1 MKTNR
6 VLGRKK
12 ENAEKRKEDAT
23 QAISV
28 MTNKSIQV
36 TFDYSKLQNLEEE
49 EKVKLMEIEKELIFE
64 GKKLGTI
71 AIEIGKKLLE
81 AREVFIKSH
90 NESFIE
96 WYEQLGFNKDQV
108 SIFINRYQMS
118 IEFPAQKEK
127 IINFSDRMIIQ
138 LNKKNTGKD
147 IVEKQNDFKW
157 GESFFINLSKDL
169 TKEFPNIKGFSVT
182 NLKYMKRW
190 YLFWN
195 EFLNRQQGID
205 DLEKTIF
212 SIHWTQNIILFTKCK
227 TVAEAFFYVQGIVKN
242 GWSKT
247 ILTIQIETNLGSG
260 AKIKLI

>member
-1 MKTNR
+1 MKANR

-12 ENAEKRKEDAT
+12 ENENKRKEDAT
-23 QAISV
+23 EAISI
-28 MTNKSIQV
+28 MTNKSVQ
-36 TFDYSKLQNLEEE
+36 TNFDYSKLQDINEE
-49 EKVKLMEIEKELIFE
+49 EKSKLMEIEKELIFE

-147 IVEKQNDFKW
+147 IIEKALSGEIKTPKEVIEIRKSISSMLEIIPEEIEEAEIVEDYDALMK
-157 GESFFINLSKDL
+157 
-169 TKEFPNIKGFSVT
+169 KEFEEIMEVLSSVERKANRNKN
-182 NLKYMKRW
+182 NLNA
-190 YLFWN
+190 L
-195 EFLNRQQGID
+195 I
-205 DLEKTIF
+205 
-212 SIHWTQNIILFTKCK
+212 
-227 TVAEAFFYVQGIVKN
+227 
-242 GWSKT
+242 
-247 ILTIQIETNLGSG
+247 
-260 AKIKLI
+260 KIKKILNGME

>member
-138 LNKKNTGKD
+138 LNKKNTSKEIIEKALSGEINTPKEVIEIRKIISSMLEIIPEEIEEAEIIEDYEKLMKIEFEEIMNFLSNVEGKS
-147 IVEKQNDFKW
+147 IRSKK
-157 GESFFINLSKDL
+157 NLDAL
-169 TKEFPNIKGFSVT
+169 I
-182 NLKYMKRW
+182 
-190 YLFWN
+190 
-195 EFLNRQQGID
+195 
-205 DLEKTIF
+205 
-212 SIHWTQNIILFTKCK
+212 
-227 TVAEAFFYVQGIVKN
+227 
-242 GWSKT
+242 
-247 ILTIQIETNLGSG
+247 
-260 AKIKLI
+260 KIKKILIEME

>member
-90 NESFIE
+90 TYS
-96 WYEQLGFNKDQV
+96 
-108 SIFINRYQMS
+108 
-118 IEFPAQKEK
+118 
-127 IINFSDRMIIQ
+127 
-138 LNKKNTGKD
+138 
-147 IVEKQNDFKW
+147 
-157 GESFFINLSKDL
+157 
-169 TKEFPNIKGFSVT
+169 
-182 NLKYMKRW
+182 
-190 YLFWN
+190 
-195 EFLNRQQGID
+195 
-205 DLEKTIF
+205 
-212 SIHWTQNIILFTKCK
+212 
-227 TVAEAFFYVQGIVKN
+227 
-242 GWSKT
+242 
-247 ILTIQIETNLGSG
+247 
-260 AKIKLI
+260 

>member
-138 LNKKNTGKD
+138 LNKKNTSKE
-147 IVEKQNDFKW
+147 IIEKALS
-157 GESFFINLSKDL
+157 GEINTPKEVIEISK
-169 TKEFPNIKGFSVT
+169 IISS
-182 NLKYMKRW
+182 M
-190 YLFWN
+190 
-195 EFLNRQQGID
+195 
-205 DLEKTIF
+205 LEKIPEKIEEAEIIEDYEKLMKIEF
-212 SIHWTQNIILFTKCK
+212 EEIMNFLSNVEGKSIRSK
-227 TVAEAFFYVQGIVKN
+227 KN
-242 GWSKT
+242 LDAL
-247 ILTIQIETNLGSG
+247 I
-260 AKIKLI
+260 KIKKILIEME

>member
-127 IINFSDRMIIQ
+127 IIDFSDRMIIQ
-138 LNKKNTGKD
+138 LNKKNTSKEIIEKALSGEINTPKEVIEIRKIISSMLEIIPEEIEEAEIIEDYEKLMKIEFEEIMNFLSNVEGKS
-147 IVEKQNDFKW
+147 IRSKK
-157 GESFFINLSKDL
+157 NLDAL
-169 TKEFPNIKGFSVT
+169 I
-182 NLKYMKRW
+182 
-190 YLFWN
+190 
-195 EFLNRQQGID
+195 
-205 DLEKTIF
+205 
-212 SIHWTQNIILFTKCK
+212 
-227 TVAEAFFYVQGIVKN
+227 
-242 GWSKT
+242 
-247 ILTIQIETNLGSG
+247 
-260 AKIKLI
+260 KIKKILIEME

>member
-138 LNKKNTGKD
+138 LNKKNTSKEIIEKALSGEINTPKEVIEIRKIISSMLEIIPEEIEEAEIIEDYEKLMKIEFEEIMNFLSNVEGKS
-147 IVEKQNDFKW
+147 IRNKK
-157 GESFFINLSKDL
+157 NLDAL
-169 TKEFPNIKGFSVT
+169 I
-182 NLKYMKRW
+182 
-190 YLFWN
+190 
-195 EFLNRQQGID
+195 
-205 DLEKTIF
+205 
-212 SIHWTQNIILFTKCK
+212 
-227 TVAEAFFYVQGIVKN
+227 
-242 GWSKT
+242 
-247 ILTIQIETNLGSG
+247 
-260 AKIKLI
+260 KIKKILIEME

>member
-36 TFDYSKLQNLEEE
+36 TFDYSKLQNLDEE

-138 LNKKNTGKD
+138 LNKKNTSKEIIEKALSGEINTPKEVIEIRKNISSMLEIIPEEIEEAEIIEDYEKLMKIEFEEIMNFLSNVEGKS
-147 IVEKQNDFKW
+147 IRSKK
-157 GESFFINLSKDL
+157 NLDAL
-169 TKEFPNIKGFSVT
+169 I
-182 NLKYMKRW
+182 
-190 YLFWN
+190 
-195 EFLNRQQGID
+195 
-205 DLEKTIF
+205 
-212 SIHWTQNIILFTKCK
+212 
-227 TVAEAFFYVQGIVKN
+227 
-242 GWSKT
+242 
-247 ILTIQIETNLGSG
+247 
-260 AKIKLI
+260 KIKKILIEME

>member
-1 MKTNR
+1 MTTNR

-138 LNKKNTGKD
+138 LNKKNTSKEIIEKALSGEINTPKEVIEIRKNISSMLEIIPEEIEEAEIIEDYEKLMKIEFEEIMNFLSNVEGKS
-147 IVEKQNDFKW
+147 IRNKK
-157 GESFFINLSKDL
+157 NLDAL
-169 TKEFPNIKGFSVT
+169 I
-182 NLKYMKRW
+182 
-190 YLFWN
+190 
-195 EFLNRQQGID
+195 
-205 DLEKTIF
+205 
-212 SIHWTQNIILFTKCK
+212 
-227 TVAEAFFYVQGIVKN
+227 
-242 GWSKT
+242 
-247 ILTIQIETNLGSG
+247 
-260 AKIKLI
+260 KIKKILIEME

>member
-36 TFDYSKLQNLEEE
+36 TFDYSKLQNLDEE

-138 LNKKNTGKD
+138 LNKKNTSKE
-147 IVEKQNDFKW
+147 IIEKALS
-157 GESFFINLSKDL
+157 GEIN
-169 TKEFPNIKGFSVT
+169 TPKEVIEIRKIISSMLGVIPQEIEEAEIIQDYEKI
-182 NLKYMKRW
+182 MKR
-190 YLFWN
+190 
-195 EFLNRQQGID
+195 EFEEIMNFLSNVEG
-205 DLEKTIF
+205 K
-212 SIHWTQNIILFTKCK
+212 SIRSK
-227 TVAEAFFYVQGIVKN
+227 KN
-242 GWSKT
+242 LDAL
-247 ILTIQIETNLGSG
+247 I
-260 AKIKLI
+260 KIKKILIEME

>member
-36 TFDYSKLQNLEEE
+36 TFDYSKLQNLDEE

-138 LNKKNTGKD
+138 LNKKNTSKEIIEKALSGEINTPKEVIEIRKIISSMLEIIPEEIEEAEIIEDYEKLMKIEFEEIMNFLSNVEGKS
-147 IVEKQNDFKW
+147 IRNKK
-157 GESFFINLSKDL
+157 NLDAL
-169 TKEFPNIKGFSVT
+169 I
-182 NLKYMKRW
+182 
-190 YLFWN
+190 
-195 EFLNRQQGID
+195 
-205 DLEKTIF
+205 
-212 SIHWTQNIILFTKCK
+212 
-227 TVAEAFFYVQGIVKN
+227 
-242 GWSKT
+242 
-247 ILTIQIETNLGSG
+247 
-260 AKIKLI
+260 KIKKILIEME

>member
-36 TFDYSKLQNLEEE
+36 TFDYSKLQNLDEE

-127 IINFSDRMIIQ
+127 IIDFSDRMIIQ
-138 LNKKNTGKD
+138 LNKKNTSKEIIEKALSGEINTPKEVIEIRKNISSMLEIIPEEIEEAEIIEDYEKLMKIEFEEIMNFLSNVEGKS
-147 IVEKQNDFKW
+147 IRNKK
-157 GESFFINLSKDL
+157 NLDAL
-169 TKEFPNIKGFSVT
+169 I
-182 NLKYMKRW
+182 
-190 YLFWN
+190 
-195 EFLNRQQGID
+195 
-205 DLEKTIF
+205 
-212 SIHWTQNIILFTKCK
+212 
-227 TVAEAFFYVQGIVKN
+227 
-242 GWSKT
+242 
-247 ILTIQIETNLGSG
+247 
-260 AKIKLI
+260 KIKKILIEME

>member
-36 TFDYSKLQNLEEE
+36 TFDYSKLQNLDEE

-138 LNKKNTGKD
+138 LNKKNTSKEIIEKALSGEINTPKEVIEIRKNISSMLEIIPEEIEEAEIIEDYEKLMKIEFEEIMNFLSNVEGKS
-147 IVEKQNDFKW
+147 IRNKK
-157 GESFFINLSKDL
+157 NLDAL
-169 TKEFPNIKGFSVT
+169 I
-182 NLKYMKRW
+182 
-190 YLFWN
+190 
-195 EFLNRQQGID
+195 
-205 DLEKTIF
+205 
-212 SIHWTQNIILFTKCK
+212 
-227 TVAEAFFYVQGIVKN
+227 
-242 GWSKT
+242 
-247 ILTIQIETNLGSG
+247 
-260 AKIKLI
+260 KIKKILIEME

>member
-127 IINFSDRMIIQ
+127 IIDFSDRMIIQ
-138 LNKKNTGKD
+138 LNKKNTSKEIIEKALSGEINTPKEVIEIRKNISSMLEIIPEEIEEAEIIEDYEKLMKIEFEEIMNFLSNVEGKS
-147 IVEKQNDFKW
+147 IRNKK
-157 GESFFINLSKDL
+157 NLDAL
-169 TKEFPNIKGFSVT
+169 I
-182 NLKYMKRW
+182 
-190 YLFWN
+190 
-195 EFLNRQQGID
+195 
-205 DLEKTIF
+205 
-212 SIHWTQNIILFTKCK
+212 
-227 TVAEAFFYVQGIVKN
+227 
-242 GWSKT
+242 
-247 ILTIQIETNLGSG
+247 
-260 AKIKLI
+260 KIKKILIEME

>member
-36 TFDYSKLQNLEEE
+36 TFDYSKLQNLDEE

-108 SIFINRYQMS
+108 SVFINRYQMS

-138 LNKKNTGKD
+138 LNKKNTSKEIIEKALSGEINTPKEVIEIRKNISSMLEIIPEEIEEAEIIEDYEKLMKIEFEEIMNFLSNVEGKS
-147 IVEKQNDFKW
+147 IRNKK
-157 GESFFINLSKDL
+157 NLDAL
-169 TKEFPNIKGFSVT
+169 I
-182 NLKYMKRW
+182 
-190 YLFWN
+190 
-195 EFLNRQQGID
+195 
-205 DLEKTIF
+205 
-212 SIHWTQNIILFTKCK
+212 
-227 TVAEAFFYVQGIVKN
+227 
-242 GWSKT
+242 
-247 ILTIQIETNLGSG
+247 
-260 AKIKLI
+260 KIKKILIEME

>member
-36 TFDYSKLQNLEEE
+36 TFDYSKLQNLDEE

-127 IINFSDRMIIQ
+127 IIDFSDRMIIQ
-138 LNKKNTGKD
+138 LNKKNTSKE
-147 IVEKQNDFKW
+147 IIEKALS
-157 GESFFINLSKDL
+157 GEIN
-169 TKEFPNIKGFSVT
+169 TPKEVIEIRK
-182 NLKYMKRW
+182 NLKTKTNSPRMVIFIIKLEPAER
-190 YLFWN
+190 N
-195 EFLNRQQGID
+195 E
-205 DLEKTIF
+205 
-212 SIHWTQNIILFTKCK
+212 
-227 TVAEAFFYVQGIVKN
+227 VKN
-242 GWSKT
+242 EK
-247 ILTIQIETNLGSG
+247 
-260 AKIKLI
+260 

>member
-36 TFDYSKLQNLEEE
+36 TFDYSKLQNLVKE

-108 SIFINRYQMS
+108 SVFINRYQMS

-138 LNKKNTGKD
+138 LNKKNTSKEIIEKALSGEINTPKEVIEIRKIISSMLEIIPEEIEEAEIIEDYEKLMKIEFEEIMNFLSNVEGKS
-147 IVEKQNDFKW
+147 IRNKK
-157 GESFFINLSKDL
+157 NLDAL
-169 TKEFPNIKGFSVT
+169 I
-182 NLKYMKRW
+182 
-190 YLFWN
+190 
-195 EFLNRQQGID
+195 
-205 DLEKTIF
+205 
-212 SIHWTQNIILFTKCK
+212 
-227 TVAEAFFYVQGIVKN
+227 
-242 GWSKT
+242 
-247 ILTIQIETNLGSG
+247 
-260 AKIKLI
+260 KIKKILIEME

>member
-1 MKTNR
+1 MKANR

-12 ENAEKRKEDAT
+12 ENENKRKEDAT
-23 QAISV
+23 EAISI
-28 MTNKSIQV
+28 MTNKSVQ
-36 TFDYSKLQNLEEE
+36 TNFDYSKLQDINEE
-49 EKVKLMEIEKELIFE
+49 EKSKLMEIEKELIFE

-147 IVEKQNDFKW
+147 IIEKALSGEIKTPKEVIEIRKSISSMLEIIPEEIEEAEIVEDYDVLMK
-157 GESFFINLSKDL
+157 
-169 TKEFPNIKGFSVT
+169 KEFKEIMEVLSSVEVKANRSKN
-182 NLKYMKRW
+182 NLDT
-190 YLFWN
+190 L
-195 EFLNRQQGID
+195 I
-205 DLEKTIF
+205 
-212 SIHWTQNIILFTKCK
+212 
-227 TVAEAFFYVQGIVKN
+227 
-242 GWSKT
+242 
-247 ILTIQIETNLGSG
+247 
-260 AKIKLI
+260 KIKKILNGME

>member
-36 TFDYSKLQNLEEE
+36 TFDYSKLQNLDEE
-49 EKVKLMEIEKELIFE
+49 EKDKLMEIEKELIFE

-138 LNKKNTGKD
+138 LNKKNTSKEIIEKALSGEINTPKEVIEIRKIISSMLEIIPEEIEEAEIIEDYEKLMKIEFEEIMNFLSNVEGKS
-147 IVEKQNDFKW
+147 IRSKK
-157 GESFFINLSKDL
+157 NLDAL
-169 TKEFPNIKGFSVT
+169 I
-182 NLKYMKRW
+182 
-190 YLFWN
+190 
-195 EFLNRQQGID
+195 
-205 DLEKTIF
+205 
-212 SIHWTQNIILFTKCK
+212 
-227 TVAEAFFYVQGIVKN
+227 
-242 GWSKT
+242 
-247 ILTIQIETNLGSG
+247 
-260 AKIKLI
+260 KIKKILIEME

>member
-71 AIEIGKKLLE
+71 AVEIGKKLLE

-138 LNKKNTGKD
+138 LNKKNTSKEIIEKALSGEINTPKEVIEIRKIISSMLEIIPEEIEEAEIIEDYEKLMKIEFEEIMNFLSNVEGKS
-147 IVEKQNDFKW
+147 IRSKK
-157 GESFFINLSKDL
+157 NLDAL
-169 TKEFPNIKGFSVT
+169 I
-182 NLKYMKRW
+182 
-190 YLFWN
+190 
-195 EFLNRQQGID
+195 
-205 DLEKTIF
+205 
-212 SIHWTQNIILFTKCK
+212 
-227 TVAEAFFYVQGIVKN
+227 
-242 GWSKT
+242 
-247 ILTIQIETNLGSG
+247 
-260 AKIKLI
+260 KIKKILNGME